1 MIPSKSSK
9 KWIVVFLIYTIV
21 VFFSFLI
28 TRLVLGSDVLGRYL
42 FGMMIMSM
50 SSAFIPCIAGYLG
63 KRVFFIVDT
72 IFIVLGILYMFYVAL
87 GNTAPGWGDLTSI
100 IGYLFI
106 VLFGVI
112 IASIA
117 EIINYFITKRKNK
130 KA

>member
-9 KWIVVFLIYTIV
+9 KWIVVFLIFTIV

-28 TRLVLGSDVLGRYL
+28 TRLVLDSDVLGRYL
-42 FGMMIMSM
+42 FGLIMMSV

-63 KRVFFIVDT
+63 RRVFFIVDT
-72 IFIVLGILYMFYVAL
+72 IFIVLGILYMFYVVL

-106 VLFGVI
+106 VLLGVI

-130 KA
+130 